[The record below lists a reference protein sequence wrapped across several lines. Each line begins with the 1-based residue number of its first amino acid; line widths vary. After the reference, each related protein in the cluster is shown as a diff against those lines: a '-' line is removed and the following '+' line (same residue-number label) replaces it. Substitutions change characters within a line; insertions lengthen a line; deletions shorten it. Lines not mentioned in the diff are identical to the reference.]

1 MAITAF
7 RGMHPFTQFIF
18 ALFVILVCFLAF
30 LLGSAI
36 IAIPLFGFD
45 AVLNMS
51 AGGDFSDPKT
61 ITLLKY
67 FQVVQS
73 FGAFIV
79 PPFILAW
86 LYEGR
91 MFTYLRLNVKFNFAT
106 VLLVVLLIFF
116 ANPVI
121 NFIGG
126 LNEKM
131 TLPGFLSGIEDW
143 MKKTE
148 EAAAK
153 ITEAF
158 LMVDSIPGVLFNL
171 FMIALLPALGEEL
184 LFRGVIQK
192 IFTQWTKSRHW
203 GIWISAILFSAL
215 HLQFY
220 GFFPR
225 MLLGVMFGYLLIWTG
240 SLWVPIIAH
249 FVNNAAAVMVS
260 WLVTDETTIKSFEE
274 LGNTPGTYY
283 WVFISV
289 IFTTLALI
297 LIYRQNRIAGESHV

>member
-1 MAITAF
+1 MAFTAF
-7 RGMHPFTQFIF
+7 RGMHPVAQFVF

-30 LLGSAI
+30 LLVSAI
-36 IAIPLFGFD
+36 IAIPVFGLES
-45 AVLNMS
+45 VLNMS
-51 AGGDFSDPKT
+51 TQGGLTEPKT
-61 ITLLKY
+61 IALLKY

-86 LYEGR
+86 LFEGKPVS
-91 MFTYLRLNVKFNFAT
+91 YLRLNKKINIPI
-106 VLLVVLLIFF
+106 VLLVVLLVFF
-116 ANPVI
+116 ANPVV

-126 LNEKM
+126 LNEKL
-131 TLPGFLSGIEDW
+131 TLPDFLSGLEDW

-148 EAAAK
+148 EAAAN

-158 LMVDSIPGVLFNL
+158 LKVNSIPGLLFNL
-171 FMIALLPALGEEL
+171 FMIALLPAIGEEL

-192 IFTQWTKSRHW
+192 IFTQWTKNHHW
-203 GIWISAILFSAL
+203 GIWISAIMFSAL

-225 MLLGVMFGYLLIWTG
+225 LLLGVMFGYLLVWTG

-260 WLVTDETTIKSFEE
+260 WIVTDETTIKSFEE

-289 IFTTLALI
+289 IFTSLALI
-297 LIYRQNRIAGESHV
+297 LIYRQNQIAVEKD

>member
-1 MAITAF
+1 MS
-7 RGMHPFTQFIF
+7 TQ
-18 ALFVILVCFLAF
+18 
-30 LLGSAI
+30 
-36 IAIPLFGFD
+36 
-45 AVLNMS
+45 
-51 AGGDFSDPKT
+51 GGLTEPKT
-61 ITLLKY
+61 IALLKY

-86 LYEGR
+86 LFEGKPVS
-91 MFTYLRLNVKFNFAT
+91 YLRLNKKINIPI
-106 VLLVVLLIFF
+106 VLLVVLLVFF
-116 ANPVI
+116 ANPVV

-126 LNEKM
+126 LNEKL
-131 TLPGFLSGIEDW
+131 TLPDFLSGLEDW

-148 EAAAK
+148 EAAAN

-158 LMVDSIPGVLFNL
+158 LKVNSIPGLLFNL
-171 FMIALLPALGEEL
+171 FMIALLPAIGEEL

-192 IFTQWTKSRHW
+192 IFTQWTKNHHW
-203 GIWISAILFSAL
+203 GIWISAIMFSAL

-225 MLLGVMFGYLLIWTG
+225 LLLGVMFGYLLVWTG

-260 WLVTDETTIKSFEE
+260 WIVTDETTIKSFEE

-289 IFTTLALI
+289 IFTSLALI
-297 LIYRQNRIAGESHV
+297 LIYRQNQIAVEKD